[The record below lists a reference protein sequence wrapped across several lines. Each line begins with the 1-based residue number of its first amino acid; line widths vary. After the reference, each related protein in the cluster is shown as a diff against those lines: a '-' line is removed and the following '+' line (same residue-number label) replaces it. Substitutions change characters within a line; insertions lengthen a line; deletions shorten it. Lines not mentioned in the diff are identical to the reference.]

1 MISMKNI
8 LSKRGIQQT
17 KLLLININRRCQST
31 EASQQTVNT
40 KTEYYDIVICG
51 GGMVGTAMAR
61 ALGKDNVFKNLKVA
75 LIESSPK
82 KNDYVQPQIHSN
94 RVCALNDKTIQLF
107 KCKIFFSQ
115 NILLHFY
122 YLN

>member
-1 MISMKNI
+1 MISKISLKNVI
-8 LSKRGIQQT
+8 SKRGIQQT
-17 KLLLININRRCQST
+17 KLLLISINKRCQST
-31 EASQQTVNT
+31 EASQQAISN
-40 KTEYYDIVICG
+40 KTDYFDIVICG

-94 RVCALNDKTIQLF
+94 RVCAINDKTIQLF
-107 KCKIFFSQ
+107 KCKLFF
-115 NILLHFY
+115 
-122 YLN
+122 